1 MRVIETKS
9 NSILSIIIRW
19 AFGSKGSHI
28 LFSFDKD
35 EWVVHSNLLGVNIR
49 LFKNFMKHVEIVDQ
63 IEYAELSL
71 VEEEEIFQSLLSETS
86 EEPYD
91 WPGFAY
97 FIWRGFLLKA
107 FKIPLPKSNTWGRSN
122 MQLCTEMI
130 GKLPKYLTKI
140 PDDLDLGITTPDRAM
155 QILKEAIK

>member
-28 LFSFDKD
+28 LFSFDSD
-35 EWVVHSNLLGVNIR
+35 RWVVHSNLLGVNIR

-63 IEYAELSL
+63 IEYKDLSL
-71 VEEEEIFQSLLSETS
+71 DDEEEIFQSLLTDTS

-91 WPGFAY
+91 YPGFLY
-97 FIWRGFLLKA
+97 FIWRGFLFKA
-107 FKIPLPKSNTWGRSN
+107 FGTKLPKTNAWGRSN

-130 GKLPKYLTKI
+130 GKLPKSLTKI
-140 PDDLDLGITTPDRAM
+140 PDDLDLGITTPDQAM
-155 QILKEAIK
+155 QILKEATK